1 MWVQISLPSSSFITS
16 PPLSLSTSPSLFSF
30 WSYGRS
36 QLPEALKQKGKNKG
50 TPLTAVTYLAICLWL
65 RTTIKICVKCQ
76 NATEHNYTQ
85 ISSTTSTVYEGED
98 LVAIA
103 GRLFKC
109 PYSFT
114 LVSSAAFRGIM
125 ITETCL
131 SLSSSSLPTSQ
142 NSKAKTWRRKFLKV
156 SKLIENNERNCMV

>member
-36 QLPEALKQKGKNKG
+36 QLAEALKQKGKNKG

-65 RTTIKICVKCQ
+65 RTTIKICVKGQ

-109 PYSFT
+109 SYSFT
-114 LVSSAAFRGIM
+114 FVSSVLFEELWLPRLAYRCHRRLCLRAKTLM
-125 ITETCL
+125 PITE
-131 SLSSSSLPTSQ
+131 
-142 NSKAKTWRRKFLKV
+142 SKNLTEEIFE
-156 SKLIENNERNCMV
+156 SF